1 MDLHLNE
8 TPEAL
13 SYHSKTQRARVITEG
28 WTAAN
33 LYCPTCGAPH
43 LIQFEASRPMAD
55 FHCEHCKQQFEQKSI
70 EKKPSHLPRKINGSG
85 YDAMMERLE
94 SPDNPHLLLLYHKDG
109 MINNLVLIPKY
120 FITTSIVEKRKPTWP
135 KGRSKEWIGSYIWLE
150 GIPECGKIYII
161 KDGVPEDPKKVLEL
175 YRKTKPLKARDLEST
190 GWLLDVLKCVEKI
203 GTSTFT
209 LSQLYVFESDLKKK
223 HPENRHIKDK
233 IRQQLQELRDKG
245 FIEFKGRGKYRTL
258 F

>member
-1 MDLHLNE
+1 MN
-8 TPEAL
+8 
-13 SYHSKTQRARVITEG
+13 
-28 WTAAN
+28 AAN
-33 LYCPTCGAPH
+33 SVSYDWLLSQGLTTLH
-43 LIQFEASRPMAD
+43 
-55 FHCEHCKQQFEQKSI
+55 
-70 EKKPSHLPRKINGSG
+70 PSWDLNSTQLFDLLENIDG
-85 YDAMMERLE
+85 ERLE
-94 SPDNPHLLLLYHKDG
+94 LTLHQYMPAFHSEYCAFARAL
-109 MINNLVLIPKY
+109 
-120 FITTSIVEKRKPTWP
+120 TT
-135 KGRSKEWIGSYIWLE
+135 GRRF
-150 GIPECGKIYII
+150 PECGKIYII

>member
-1 MDLHLNE
+1 MDLHLNK

-13 SYHSKTQRARVITEG
+13 RYHSNTQRARVITEG

-33 LYCPTCGAPH
+33 LYCPACGAQH
-43 LIQFEASRPMAD
+43 LIQYEANRPMAD
-55 FHCEHCKQQFEQKSI
+55 FHCEHCGAEFEQKSF

-85 YDAMMERLE
+85 YDAMKKRLE
-94 SPDNPHLLLLYHKDG
+94 SPNNPHLLLLFHKDG
-109 MINNLVLIPKY
+109 IINNLVLIPK
-120 FITTSIVEKRKPTWP
+120 FFLTTSVVEKRKPTWP

-161 KDGVPEDPKKVLEL
+161 KEGVEEDPKKVLEL
-175 YRKTKPLKARDLEST
+175 YRKTEPLKTADLEST

-209 LSQLYVFESDLKKK
+209 LSQLYDFESELKKK
-223 HPENRHIKDK
+223 HPGNSHIKDK
-233 IRQQLQELRDKG
+233 IRQQLQVLRDKG
-245 FIEFKGRGKYRTL
+245 FIAFDGKGEYRIIL
-258 F
+258 